1 MKITG
6 RKLRSILL
14 FALAALWV
22 MCITAAAD
30 ELSGDNSLYSLGLEN
45 GTCDP
50 EFYYSTLE
58 YTVTVPAGTDELSLE
73 PVTSDPY
80 ANVIDISGT
89 ELDNGS
95 GTVMIT
101 VEAPNGAQV
110 TYTLHV
116 IPDVETPATE
126 EKKEPE
132 TPSEDEKKAEEAKKQ
147 AESEE
152 QARIQAEQKAN
163 QEKVTTL
170 TAQNNDLKERIDLL
184 LKIMYGLVGLAVLL
198 LFFIINQSL
207 RNKDLKDDLK
217 DARMQADQSYDFAR
231 KDQNLQS
238 DFYYE
243 PMNMRP
249 GQMQQPNRMQQS
261 RPVTEATQNVQAA
274 FGNAS
279 QVLQSQPL
287 PGQAN
292 APVQQESAPAPEKVQ
307 LSKREMKRMEKEAK
321 RAAEVQPEG
330 PTVVQSGVEE
340 PDVNV
345 DMIDL

>member
-1 MKITG
+1 MKTTG

-14 FALAALWV
+14 FALAALWM

-126 EKKEPE
+126 AKKEPE
-132 TPSEDEKKAEEAKKQ
+132 TPSEDE
-147 AESEE
+147 
-152 QARIQAEQKAN
+152 
-163 QEKVTTL
+163 
-170 TAQNNDLKERIDLL
+170 
-184 LKIMYGLVGLAVLL
+184 
-198 LFFIINQSL
+198 
-207 RNKDLKDDLK
+207 
-217 DARMQADQSYDFAR
+217 
-231 KDQNLQS
+231 
-238 DFYYE
+238 
-243 PMNMRP
+243 
-249 GQMQQPNRMQQS
+249 
-261 RPVTEATQNVQAA
+261 
-274 FGNAS
+274 
-279 QVLQSQPL
+279 
-287 PGQAN
+287 
-292 APVQQESAPAPEKVQ
+292 
-307 LSKREMKRMEKEAK
+307 
-321 RAAEVQPEG
+321 
-330 PTVVQSGVEE
+330 
-340 PDVNV
+340 
-345 DMIDL
+345 